1 MKKISMAMEDRS
13 ISDLLKS
20 FLRAKE
26 SLGVSPAT
34 IRSYEMQFQA
44 IGRDLDLNTAICE
57 LRKTDLDRAVSAM
70 RRRGLSPNSIKTYTT
85 AIKAFLSWCNAE
97 GLTEL
102 QIPLYKAAE
111 TIKEP
116 YTDEELTKLLKKP
129 NVHKCRFA
137 EYRTWVIV
145 NLLINSGCRAGT
157 IRAMQIRDLDLEKR
171 TIYLRH
177 TKNGKAMSIPLCTE
191 MCNIFREYL
200 RYRRGQ
206 PDDYLF
212 PNEYGRQ
219 MSPSVLRDAI
229 RGYNIRHGVQKTS
242 THLFRHTFAK
252 KYLLDCGGNAF
263 SLQKLLGHSTLD
275 MTRHYCAIY
284 DADIAKNYDSFSP
297 LEQMVKRKTRIK

>member
-1 MKKISMAMEDRS
+1 MRKISMSRAERS
-13 ISDLLKS
+13 ISDLLDQ

-26 SLGVSPAT
+26 ALGVSPAT
-34 IRSYEMQFQA
+34 IRCYRTHFQV
-44 IGRDLDLNTAICE
+44 IGHDLDLSIPINE
-57 LRKTDLDRAVSAM
+57 LRKVDLDRAVAAM
-70 RRRGLSPNSIKTYTT
+70 RRRGLAPNSIKSYTRT
-85 AIKAFLSWCNAE
+85 IKAFLSWCNE
-97 GLTEL
+97 EDLTEL
-102 QIPLYKAAE
+102 NIPLYKAAE

-116 YTDEELTKLLKKP
+116 YTDEELSKLLKKP

-137 EYRTWVIV
+137 EYRTWVII

-177 TKNGKAMSIPLCTE
+177 TKNGKSQSIPLCSE

-212 PNEYGRQ
+212 PNEYGEQ
-219 MSPSVLRDAI
+219 MSQTVLRDAI
-229 RGYNIRHGVQKTS
+229 RTYNLSHGVQKTS

-263 SLQKLLGHSTLD
+263 TLQKLLGHSTLD

-297 LEQMVKRKTRIK
+297 LEQMAKRKTRIK